1 MRYED
6 TDLSRSIVCFG
17 SFQDYLG
24 TNESGG
30 IKEKNEW
37 IHTTN
42 WDIVIF
48 VEYHFGAWRDNV
60 KSSLKRA
67 MRTRI
72 ITIEEKV
79 LRIKKNPDRPGI
91 CPLCLDFPVLRHFF
105 DRKIKKYGSLL
116 YHGLPR
122 FVANASNFDRNPLR
136 GCNYGLEGGA
146 V

>member
-6 TDLSRSIVCFG
+6 ADLSRSIVCFG
-17 SFQDYLG
+17 SFQYLG

-48 VEYHFGAWRDNV
+48 VEYHFGAWRDNA
-60 KSSLKRA
+60 KSPLKRT

-72 ITIEEKV
+72 TTIEEKSSPNKEKSRQAGHLHPFV
-79 LRIKKNPDRPGI
+79 WVFPYYGI
-91 CPLCLDFPVLRHFF
+91 F
-105 DRKIKKYGSLL
+105 
-116 YHGLPR
+116 
-122 FVANASNFDRNPLR
+122 
-136 GCNYGLEGGA
+136 
-146 V
+146 